1 MSAKKEVIEA
11 MDVETSRKRKG
22 GAIGETSPILK
33 RQNSCPNIREST
45 LTSVVS
51 ESLKTSEGSTN
62 ANVGELIV
70 RSFKDKSFIEKITPV
85 LSTVFQPLITAA
97 INEAV
102 LKAVSGVEK
111 GIIGSLKRENQ
122 ELKSKIN
129 TVERAVKLS
138 ETELKGKDKEISDLQ
153 KELESL
159 SLKVDSLDQY
169 GRRLSVRLV
178 NMKMPNGQDCES
190 TVIDFVNKVL
200 EVPLSSDEIE
210 RCHPLGNQVIV
221 KFKSYKTKAAVFK
234 AKAKLKR
241 NPDKVFM
248 TEDLTKRNHT
258 IVKKLLELR
267 KSKQIEGFWTQDAK
281 IFLKVAGNSSP
292 FRVTSLSEIDLIPL
306 LLSSPTPLPFPV
318 LTDETS

>member
-1 MSAKKEVIEA
+1 MRAENEVTEA
-11 MDVETSRKRKG
+11 MDVETSTKRKG

-51 ESLKTSEGSTN
+51 ESLKASEGSTN

-70 RSFKDKSFIEKITPV
+70 RSFKDKSFIEKITPA

-111 GIIGSLKRENQ
+111 GIIGSLKREDQ

-129 TVERAVKLS
+129 TVERAVKLR
-138 ETELKGKDKEISDLQ
+138 ETELKEKDKEISDLQ

-169 GRRLSVRLV
+169 GR
-178 NMKMPNGQDCES
+178 C
-190 TVIDFVNKVL
+190 
-200 EVPLSSDEIE
+200 SS
-210 RCHPLGNQVIV
+210 G
-221 KFKSYKTKAAVFK
+221 
-234 AKAKLKR
+234 
-241 NPDKVFM
+241 
-248 TEDLTKRNHT
+248 
-258 IVKKLLELR
+258 
-267 KSKQIEGFWTQDAK
+267 
-281 IFLKVAGNSSP
+281 
-292 FRVTSLSEIDLIPL
+292 
-306 LLSSPTPLPFPV
+306 
-318 LTDETS
+318 